1 MEFYNVAR
9 SAVYVFFKVFFRVE
23 VDGKE
28 NLPTDEAFIV
38 CSNHTSN
45 LDPPLLGACMPF
57 QLAFMA
63 KEELFKN
70 KIFGALIRAL
80 GAFPVRRGTGDI
92 GALRSA
98 VKLLKSGKRMVIFP
112 EGGRSDGKHLRKGKR
127 GAALIAV
134 KAGVGIIPVGI
145 EGRYKP
151 FCKIKVHIGKMIRL
165 DEYAERKIESEDLKS
180 VTDKIIMPAISQLSG
195 VRTYEDRISG

>member
-9 SAVYVFFKVFFRVE
+9 SAVYGFFKIFFRVE

-28 NLPTDEAFIV
+28 NIPTDEAFIV

-45 LDPPLLGACMPF
+45 LDPPLLGACVPF
-57 QLAFMA
+57 KLAFMA

-70 KIFGALIRAL
+70 KVFGALIRSL

-98 VKLLKSGKRMVIFP
+98 VKLLKSGNRIVVFP
-112 EGGRSDGKHLRKGKR
+112 EGGRSDGKHLRRGKP
-127 GAALIAV
+127 GAALIAA
-134 KAGVGIIPVGI
+134 KAGVGILPVGI

-151 FCKIKVHIGKMIRL
+151 FGKIKVHIGKMIRL
-165 DEYAERKIESEDLKS
+165 DEYTERKLESEDLKA
-180 VTDKIIMPAISQLSG
+180 VTDEMIMPAISMLSG
-195 VRTYEDRISG
+195 VKTYENKDS

>member
-151 FCKIKVHIGKMIRL
+151 FRKIKVHIGKMIRL

>member
-9 SAVYVFFKVFFRVE
+9 SAVYGFFKIFFRVE

-28 NLPTDEAFIV
+28 NIPTDEAFVV

-45 LDPPLLGACMPF
+45 LDPPLLGACVPF
-57 QLAFMA
+57 KLAFMA

-70 KIFGALIRAL
+70 KVFGALIRSL

-98 VKLLKSGKRMVIFP
+98 VKLLKSGNRIVVFP
-112 EGGRSDGKHLRKGKR
+112 EGGRSDGKHLRRGKP
-127 GAALIAV
+127 GAALIAA
-134 KAGVGIIPVGI
+134 KAGVGILPVGI

-151 FCKIKVHIGKMIRL
+151 FGKIKVHIGKMIRL
-165 DEYAERKIESEDLKS
+165 DEYTERKLESEDLKA
-180 VTDKIIMPAISQLSG
+180 VTDEMIMPAISMLSG
-195 VRTYEDRISG
+195 VKTYENKDS

>member
-9 SAVYVFFKVFFRVE
+9 SAVYGFFKVFFRVE

-28 NLPTDEAFIV
+28 NIPTDEAFIV

-80 GAFPVRRGTGDI
+80 GAFPVCRGTGDI

-112 EGGRSDGKHLRKGKR
+112 EGGRSDGKHLRKGKP

-134 KAGVGIIPVGI
+134 KAGVGILPVGI

>member
-9 SAVYVFFKVFFRVE
+9 SAVYGFFKIFFRVE

-28 NLPTDEAFIV
+28 NIPTDEAFIV

-45 LDPPLLGACMPF
+45 LDPPLLGACVPF
-57 QLAFMA
+57 KLAFMA

-70 KIFGALIRAL
+70 KVFGALIRSL

-98 VKLLKSGKRMVIFP
+98 VKLLKSGNRIVVFP
-112 EGGRSDGKHLRKGKR
+112 EGGRSDGKHLRRGKP
-127 GAALIAV
+127 GAALIAS
-134 KAGVGIIPVGI
+134 KAGVGILPVGI

-151 FCKIKVHIGKMIRL
+151 FGKIKVHIGKMIRL
-165 DEYAERKIESEDLKS
+165 DEYTERKLESEDLKA
-180 VTDKIIMPAISQLSG
+180 VTDEMIMPAISMLSG
-195 VRTYEDRISG
+195 VKTYENKDS